1 MPKVLSGPLLARY
14 ERRARIMKALAH
26 PTRLFLVDQLSNGPR
41 CVGDLS
47 AMVDADISTISKH
60 LLVLK
65 NAGVV
70 ADERMGSQ
78 VFYTLRTPCVCS
90 WQSCVEGVLEAAARR
105 ARLATG

>member
-1 MPKVLSGPLLARY
+1 MTATVQAEYKAQ
-14 ERRARIMKALAH
+14 ARIMKALAH

-70 ADERMGSQ
+70 ADDRMGSQ

-90 WQSCVEGVLEAAARR
+90 WQSCVEGVLEAEARR